1 MRPSSKKNFLI
12 LLAILSV
19 PVLLAGCVSNP
30 DSVGNS
36 SAGAGYAG
44 DLPWDSLPTIPPIDL
59 TPTPDTNPIIL
70 PSATIDLSIPDP
82 GVTDGSTG
90 SLTGT
95 DGIVFPEMPSPTP
108 TSVIPLTAPP
118 TITPQPTP
126 TPLILK
132 EGSTGSDV
140 RNLQTKL
147 RSLGYMRTVDGKFEA
162 GTKRAVISFQ
172 NRNGLPADGIVGP
185 ATMNKLN
192 SSSAV
197 RAPATARPTQTPRVT
212 STPRVNES
220 LILVLGS
227 RGSEVRRMQERLIQ
241 LGYLSGKATGVF
253 NESTEAAVI
262 AFQKRNVSYYD
273 GKAGPLTLNKL
284 YSSSAKGTSTSAG
297 TVGTVLQNGM
307 KGSEAVRAMQRRL
320 KELGYY
326 NGVIDGDFGD
336 GTELAVRSFQS
347 NNGLTVDGK
356 AGESTLNRL
365 NSSSAKRPSSSSGSG
380 QRVTPIP
387 QYTPVTQFYNV
398 TPAPDGSYVTLRP
411 GSSGTLVSNLQNALR
426 RQGYYNGTVDGKYGT
441 GTIEAVIRFQADH
454 GLSQDGVAGAATQ
467 RILYEGNFPIGS

>member
-1 MRPSSKKNFLI
+1 MRPLSKKQTMI
-12 LLAILSV
+12 LMAILSV
-19 PVLLAGCVSNP
+19 AILLAGCVSNP
-30 DSVGNS
+30 DSTIGNS
-36 SAGAGYAG
+36 SAGAGYNG
-44 DLPWDSLPTIPPIDL
+44 DLPWDTLPTIPPIDI

-70 PSATIDLSIPDP
+70 PSSTVDLSGPA
-82 GVTDGSTG
+82 VTDSSGTVS
-90 SLTGT
+90 GT
-95 DGIVFPEMPSPTP
+95 DGVVLPEQPSMTP
-108 TSVIPLTAPP
+108 TAIIPVTAPP
-118 TITPQPTP
+118 TVTPAPTP

-132 EGSTGSDV
+132 EGSSGTDV

-147 RSLGYMRTVDGKFEA
+147 RNLGYMKTIDGKFEA
-162 GTKRAVISFQ
+162 GTKRAVIAFQ

-197 RAPATARPTQTPRVT
+197 RAPATAKPTQTPRVT
-212 STPRVNES
+212 STPRVNEN

-227 RGSEVRRMQERLIQ
+227 KGTEVRKMQERLIE
-241 LGYLSGKATGVF
+241 LGYLSGKATGTF
-253 NESTEAAVI
+253 NEATEAAVI

-273 GKAGPLTLNKL
+273 GKAGPLTLSKL

-297 TVGTVLQNGM
+297 TVGTVLQNGL
-307 KGSEAVRAMQRRL
+307 KNSEAVRSMQRRL

-326 NGVIDGDFGD
+326 FGEIDGDFGD

-356 AGESTLNRL
+356 AGESTLNLL
-365 NSSSAKRPSSSSGSG
+365 NSSNAKKASSSSGSG
-380 QRVTPIP
+380 QKVTPVP

-411 GSSGTLVSNLQNALR
+411 GSSGTLVSNLQNALKS
-426 RQGYYNGTVDGKYGT
+426 QGYYNSTVDGKYGT

-467 RILYEGNFPIGS
+467 RILYEGNFPVGS